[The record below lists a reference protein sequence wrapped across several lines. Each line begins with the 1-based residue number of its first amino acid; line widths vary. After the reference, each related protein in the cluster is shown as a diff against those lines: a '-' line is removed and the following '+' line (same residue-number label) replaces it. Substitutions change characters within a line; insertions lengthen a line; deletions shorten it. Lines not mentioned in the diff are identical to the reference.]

1 MELLGSIAA
10 PVIGG
15 LLGGASR
22 GGSTSSQMQIDP
34 EVKKNMYS
42 LLGDVQNTYK
52 SQLAQPN
59 AMNPLMNTGIAQ
71 QQAVYTDPAYTQ
83 GYGQMRNLGLSLMG
97 GGVAGNPFTQGGMA
111 GGSQSGASGGNP
123 YVQNY
128 LTPQVMANMTP
139 PPAAA
144 PAPAQ
149 APAPRAQNWQDIMQ
163 MQNDWMSNM
172 GFNTTRGGS

>member
-83 GYGQMRNLGLSLMG
+83 GYGQMRNLGLSLLG
-97 GGVAGNPFTQGGMA
+97 GGVAGNPFTQGG
-111 GGSQSGASGGNP
+111 GQSGASSGGGNP

-149 APAPRAQNWQDIMQ
+149 APAPRAQNWEDIMQ
-163 MQNDWMSNM
+163 MQNDWVSRM
-172 GFNTTRGGS
+172 GFNTMRGGD